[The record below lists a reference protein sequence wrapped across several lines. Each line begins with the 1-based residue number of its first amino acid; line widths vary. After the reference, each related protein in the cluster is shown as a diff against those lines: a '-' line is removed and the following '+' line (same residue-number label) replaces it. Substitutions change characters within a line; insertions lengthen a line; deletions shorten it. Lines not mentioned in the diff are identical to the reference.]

1 MAEKSGQA
9 AETESAAAGSARL
22 VGVSVARVDE
32 TMFDDG
38 VRWLRRSDARRRCG
52 VGRDILDAWV
62 SDGKVEAHKLH
73 PGRNGTV
80 VFSAPDIDRAIREA
94 PAYVPAADA
103 DGAADGDGADGGAE
117 RRLRGAAGF

>member
-1 MAEKSGQA
+1 MTEQSEQAEAG
-9 AETESAAAGSARL
+9 SAAAARL

-94 PAYVPAADA
+94 PAYVPT
-103 DGAADGDGADGGAE
+103 ADGDGGAE
-117 RRLRGAAGF
+117 SRLRGASGF